1 MGEMVV
7 KNPDGSISPYNE
19 AASQSVAEYAPGVR
33 QAVGASSTEAI
44 ALPALGP
51 SRRVR
56 VMANTRC
63 WLRFGTSGVGAAAA
77 DGNSIPFAPDAP
89 EVVVVPAS
97 ATHWRVIRDNVDG
110 FVTLTP
116 TVR

>member
-7 KNPDGSISPYNE
+7 KNADGSISPFNE
-19 AASQSVAEYAPGVR
+19 AASQSVAEYAAGTR
-33 QAVGASSTEAI
+33 QAVGATSTAAT

-51 SRRVR
+51 SRRLR
-56 VMANTRC
+56 VMASTRC

-89 EVVVVPAS
+89 EVVVVPSA
-97 ATHWRVIRDNVDG
+97 ATHFRVIRDSADG